1 MTQPLTWSRTP
12 IPEMDFG
19 LSIQESHGFSRVECQ
34 IKEGVSLLQAALVLV
49 TFGIISAVVILALRF
64 QIGSATLV
72 KRRKQRFLRKING
85 VWKVELK

>member
-34 IKEGVSLLQAALVLV
+34 HEDDTNKYVVLSKEFQYEYDDDDQVFIKEVRYE
-49 TFGIISAVVILALRF
+49 F
-64 QIGSATLV
+64 
-72 KRRKQRFLRKING
+72 
-85 VWKVELK
+85 